1 MVANPP
7 PPQAFPRRAPP
18 FWRGLA
24 CLLLGALVAVLGV
37 AYVSLAQVRA
47 NAPGSNDFFT
57 FYGSAQRALAGK
69 SPYGSVPASPPT
81 GHPCHRHSPEQL
93 EAASTQAD
101 HQDLALELRCRPAN
115 LNPPAFS
122 VLMMPLAWMSLPA
135 ASTAWAVCSTACAI
149 IAVWLVLDA
158 LSLPPSSRPGARG
171 FAFLASA
178 AGLLAWFP
186 TFANFLFGQ
195 VSLVLLLPIVLSWRA
210 LRSGRPV
217 QAGAWLGLL
226 MGLKVFF
233 GLFLLP
239 LWLMRQRRALASALS
254 VLGLTL
260 LVGLW
265 PAGLQGYAD
274 YVQGLGS
281 VHWTAVNWNGS
292 LQGYVSR
299 ILGGSGNHPWLNAPL
314 AARGITWLA
323 DGTVLWFLCVAL
335 RRLPSAPSSPQVHQA
350 DALFGLTLPAMLLLS
365 PLGWLYYDPWLMLPA
380 ALVWTWGR
388 ASQRPR
394 AVTLGLVLLATMAAA
409 PRTFTLSYFINTP
422 RTWLLDWGFYTYL
435 LLGLFGM
442 AVALSRS
449 AQPPPP
455 RSKTPDCKAA

>member
-1 MVANPP
+1 MVAKPSPP
-7 PPQAFPRRAPP
+7 PAPSPRAHAV
-18 FWRGLA
+18 WRGLA
-24 CLLLGALVAVLGV
+24 CLLLGAMLAVLGV

-47 NAPGSNDFFT
+47 SAPGSNDFFT
-57 FYGSAQRALAGK
+57 FYGSAQRVLAGQ
-69 SPYGSVPASPPT
+69 SPYGSVPASPPA

-101 HQDLALELRCRPAN
+101 RQDLALELRCRPAN

-122 VLMMPLAWMSLPA
+122 VLMMPLARMSLPS
-135 ASTAWAVCSTACAI
+135 ASVAWAVCAI
-149 IAVWLVLDA
+149 ASAAIAVWLILDA
-158 LSLPPSSRPGARG
+158 LSLPHSSRPGGRG
-171 FAFLASA
+171 LAFLATL

-260 LVGLW
+260 VVGLW

-274 YVQGLGS
+274 YIQGLGS

-299 ILGGSGNHPWLNAPL
+299 ILGGSGNHPWLDAPL
-314 AARGITWLA
+314 AARGLTWLA
-323 DGTVLWFLCVAL
+323 DGAVLWLLCTAL
-335 RRLPSAPSSPQVHQA
+335 RRLPATSAPAQQHQA

-365 PLGWLYYDPWLMLPA
+365 PLGWLYYDPWLLLPA

-388 ASQRPR
+388 TRPHPR

-409 PRTFTLSYFINTP
+409 PRTFTLSYFVNTP
-422 RTWLLDWGFYTYL
+422 HTWLLDWGFYTYL

-449 AQPPPP
+449 ARPQPPGNGT
-455 RSKTPDCKAA
+455 SACKAA